1 MKAAVLWERRTP
13 LVIEEIDIADPAP
26 GEARVKIGVSGV
38 CHSDLHQINR
48 DTPSLPPLVLGH
60 EAAGIVEAVGPGVT
74 RVKPGDRVISA
85 FGMRCGE
92 CFFCVRGE
100 HHLCA
105 APVPQHVRISKDGR
119 KLNPFLAVGS
129 FAEYANLDARNLVVI
144 PEGMPLDAAA
154 LIACGVSTGIGAVIT
169 TAGVEPGAS
178 VVVIGIGGVGLN
190 VVQGAALAGAAKII
204 AVDLHDHKLELA
216 REFGATH
223 GINARE
229 TDPVERIVEMTGG
242 GVDYAFDAIGV
253 RQTME
258 QILPAVRPGQ
268 LGFDSGGTA
277 VLVGVPQEPATLN
290 MRLLLGERK
299 YIGSIGGSSRPDRD
313 FPRYVRMYK
322 EGELDLDALVTRR
335 YSLDQI
341 NDAVAALERGEIAGR
356 SILTF

>member
-60 EAAGIVEAVGPGVT
+60 EAAGVVEAVGPGVT

-100 HHLCA
+100 YHLCA

-119 KLNPFLAVGS
+119 KLNPFLAIGS
-129 FAEYANLDARNLVVI
+129 FAEYANIDARNLVVI
-144 PEGMPLDAAA
+144 PESMPLDAAA

-229 TDPVERIVEMTGG
+229 GDTIERVRELTGG
-242 GVDYAFDAIGV
+242 WGADYAFEVIGNPRTIQQAYEMV
-253 RQTME
+253 R
-258 QILPAVRPGQ
+258 R
-268 LGFDSGGTA
+268 GGTA
-277 VLVGVPQEPATLN
+277 VVVGLAPEEAEISVSAPGMMRTGK
-290 MRLLLGERK
+290 RLLGCN
-299 YIGSIGGSSRPDRD
+299 YGSIRPQYDI
-313 FPRYVRMYK
+313 PRYVDLYLNGRIK
-322 EGELDLDALVTRR
+322 LDELISRR
-335 YSLDQI
+335 FRLEEI
-341 NDAVAALERGEIAGR
+341 NDAFTAMEAGEVARGVVV
-356 SILTF
+356 FD